1 MVKKIVCSAALLA
14 ALMLLFA
21 GLVAAQDLS
30 QIKPTASIAEQFLVR
45 PTSGVLKSPF
55 NLLKLNA
62 QKNLPLQPSYCNP
75 CLFYAGD
82 GDPSNLSTANG
93 LWDNNSMDFGIDGSV
108 YTPFT
113 VPKKTDKCGGT
124 CKWSVSEMF
133 ANIQYV
139 PTPPVAPTDVAW
151 SIVTGVVEGG
161 TPPGT
166 VICSGIDTAPVL
178 TDTGRLWFGIY
189 EEWTTA
195 VSVSGC
201 PALSAKGKEGKSGA
215 EFWQTV
221 VPEFG
226 GGNFQLAYEAD
237 AEDNGPAGVPAE
249 AYGEPQPWDASFFVS
264 AAFGFP
270 NFSATWGSTGVGAGL
285 GCDRFSAGVEGTLV
299 KKQTDFM
306 EPGSADLP

>member
-1 MVKKIVCSAALLA
+1 
-14 ALMLLFA
+14 
-21 GLVAAQDLS
+21 
-30 QIKPTASIAEQFLVR
+30 
-45 PTSGVLKSPF
+45 
-55 NLLKLNA
+55 
-62 QKNLPLQPSYCNP
+62 
-75 CLFYAGD
+75 
-82 GDPSNLSTANG
+82 
-93 LWDNNSMDFGIDGSV
+93 
-108 YTPFT
+108 
-113 VPKKTDKCGGT
+113 
-124 CKWSVSEMF
+124 MF